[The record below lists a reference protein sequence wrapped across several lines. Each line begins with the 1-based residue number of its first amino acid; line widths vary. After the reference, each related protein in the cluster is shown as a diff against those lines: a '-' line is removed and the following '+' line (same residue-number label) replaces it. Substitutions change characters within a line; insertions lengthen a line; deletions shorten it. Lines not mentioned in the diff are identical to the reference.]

1 MNNSNSIQELIR
13 QGLYNLENT
22 LKKLIAPQE
31 SKKGKEKESLAI
43 LQSRQILANTY
54 LALKG
59 LKKSLLQREQ
69 GQEQELTHTP
79 QDLRPKKIPRLGVSK
94 ASNRVSKDQPT
105 IATSTLPMPKPI
117 RPTSTTTQTQVV
129 KRKNK
134 ILSLAIQHPQVQPL
148 AT

>member
-13 QGLYNLENT
+13 QGLYNLVNT
-22 LKKLIAPQE
+22 LKKLIAPYE

-43 LQSRQILANTY
+43 LQSRQILVNTY

-69 GQEQELTHTP
+69 GQEYELTHTP

-94 ASNRVSKDQPT
+94 ASDRVSKDQPT
-105 IATSTLPMPKPI
+105 IATSTLSIPKPI
-117 RPTSTTTQTQVV
+117 RPTSTTIQIQVV

-134 ILSLAIQHPQVQPL
+134 ILSLAI
-148 AT
+148 

>member
-31 SKKGKEKESLAI
+31 SKKGKEKESPATPR
-43 LQSRQILANTY
+43 SRQILVDTH

-59 LKKSLLQREQ
+59 PKKSLPQREQ
-69 GQEQELTHTP
+69 GQEQELTPTP
-79 QDLRPKKIPRLGVSK
+79 QDLRPEKIPRLGVSK

-105 IATSTLPMPKPI
+105 IATSTLPIPKPI
-117 RPTSTTTQTQVV
+117 RPISTTTQIQVV

-134 ILSLAIQHPQVQPL
+134 ILSLAI
-148 AT
+148 

>member
-31 SKKGKEKESLAI
+31 SKKGKEKESPATP
-43 LQSRQILANTY
+43 QSRQILANTH

-59 LKKSLLQREQ
+59 LKKSLPQREQ

-94 ASNRVSKDQPT
+94 APDRVSKDQPT
-105 IATSTLPMPKPI
+105 IATST
-117 RPTSTTTQTQVV
+117 TTQIQVV

-134 ILSLAIQHPQVQPL
+134 ILSLAI
-148 AT
+148 